1 MRPRSPLRSVVVSL
15 ALTVALVGAGL
26 PGAAQSPAPSAGD
39 DPVGSAV
46 PVEPTAAEPP
56 AILPSLTLPAEADLA
71 DDLALAPP
79 VDPEVVDLT
88 AVDPAAL
95 ESGLIAAVQALPP
108 SGWTIGGL
116 ASAMGFDPEQPFRF
130 VRDRIGFQPYGGVLR
145 GAEGTLAAR
154 AGNSWDRALLLKAL
168 LEAMAIP
175 VRLAWGDVDAAT
187 AATLVARGLEAP
199 PAGVPE
205 AQLPAATGVRL
216 EEIGLRARRDHAVI
230 RGALGDRLAA
240 LSGDETAQAATEV
253 ARHAWVQAL
262 IGPDWVD
269 LDPSLPGAEPGTSL
283 VPAVATGDVPP
294 DDQRQAIRIVV
305 TAEHLDASTGT
316 LTASEVLDQQLDAAS
331 SASEIVTLSF
341 VPARGQLGETI
352 TQLFS
357 GVDQWQ
363 PVLGVGDRQLLGTS
377 MTVGGTGTDLFGEAT
392 EAPPLT
398 GLWLTATSSGPGRPP
413 VSMTTTILDRVPS
426 ATRAAATATE
436 GGTVTEAGALTEAD
450 LLPMTAD
457 ATGPAVLAR
466 ITHLLLSTGGADAS
480 RHVDELGAAW
490 AYVNDVLL
498 DPELAER
505 QQLSDLLRPLMI
517 IDDQLVLASELVSVP
532 ALRDDGRIG
541 AFVAAPRLYTVT
553 FGPSDRPG
561 QDLFRTDLAL
571 DGVRILADP
580 SVPPSDVTARRLWYG
595 ALQSAIETQ
604 VVRDRTAGDDPSAVE
619 LAGASYDTAGALAV
633 LDAAAIAG
641 RTDLPAALI
650 ADVAAGG
657 LALVAAD
664 ATAPQTWWAIGPDGM
679 TRAMLAPSY
688 GGGGGYS
695 PSGARYGGV
704 RNLPRVPR
712 GQSSGSGG
720 VYDLSK
726 PPRSPRNVPVGNTCR
741 GGSEYTTILGC
752 VSVPGALVFRIA
764 LAAAID
770 AVIFA
775 VIWGAFKAV
784 EASAGN

>member
-1 MRPRSPLRSVVVSL
+1 
-15 ALTVALVGAGL
+15 
-26 PGAAQSPAPSAGD
+26 
-39 DPVGSAV
+39 
-46 PVEPTAAEPP
+46 
-56 AILPSLTLPAEADLA
+56 
-71 DDLALAPP
+71 
-79 VDPEVVDLT
+79 
-88 AVDPAAL
+88 
-95 ESGLIAAVQALPP
+95 
-108 SGWTIGGL
+108 
-116 ASAMGFDPEQPFRF
+116 
-130 VRDRIGFQPYGGVLR
+130 
-145 GAEGTLAAR
+145 
-154 AGNSWDRALLLKAL
+154 
-168 LEAMAIP
+168 MAIP

-199 PAGVPE
+199 PAGVPD
-205 AQLPAATGVRL
+205 AQLPVATGVRL

-230 RGALGDRLAA
+230 RAALGDRLASLA
-240 LSGDETAQAATEV
+240 GDETAPATAEV
-253 ARHAWVQAL
+253 TRHAWVQAL

-269 LDPSLPGAEPGTSL
+269 LDPSLPGAEPGTAL
-283 VPAVATGDVPP
+283 VPAIATGDVPP
-294 DDQRQAIRIVV
+294 DDQRQTLRIVV
-305 TAEHLDASTGT
+305 TAEQLAASTGT
-316 LTASEVLDQQLDAAS
+316 LTSSEVLDQQLDAATA
-331 SASEIVTLSF
+331 ASEIVTLSF

-398 GLWLTATSSGPGRPP
+398 GLWLTATSSGPGREP
-413 VSMTTTILDRVPS
+413 VSMTTTILDRVP
-426 ATRAAATATE
+426 AAVRATATMTE
-436 GGTVTEAGALTEAD
+436 TGAIEAGTLTEAD
-450 LLPMTAD
+450 LLPMVAD
-457 ATGPAVLAR
+457 ATGPAALAR

-480 RHVDELGAAW
+480 RHADELGAAW

-517 IDDQLVLASELVSVP
+517 IDDQLVLASELISVP

-541 AFVAAPRLYTVT
+541 AFVASPRLSIVT
-553 FGPSDRPG
+553 FGPGDRPG

-571 DGVRILADP
+571 DGVRLLADP
-580 SVPPSDVTARRLWYG
+580 SVAPAEVSARRVWYG
-595 ALQSAIETQ
+595 ALQSAIETE
-604 VVRDRTAGDDPSAVE
+604 VVRDRTAGEDPSGVA
-619 LAGASYDTAGALAV
+619 LSGASYDTNGPMTV
-633 LDAAAIAG
+633 LDAAAIDG
-641 RTDLPAALI
+641 RTDLPPALV
-650 ADVAAGG
+650 AGVAAGG
-657 LALVAAD
+657 LAIVTAD
-664 ATAPQTWWAIGPDGM
+664 AVAPQTWWAIGPDGM
-679 TRAMLAPSY
+679 TRAMLAPTF
-688 GGGGGYS
+688 GGGGGYT